1 MQFVKDYLSPLF
13 KWWWLVITAPL
24 IAAVSAYFFARQLP
38 PVYQARTTLLIGRAI
53 QDPNPSSNEFS
64 LSYQLANE
72 YANMAKREPVQNA
85 VKDTLGLAELP
96 KYEATPR
103 GIFLEIAVIHTD
115 PKFAQVVANIIA
127 ETLINL
133 SPVNTAQTSGED
145 PLFVQNQLTELQAS
159 IEKTRQEINTKQAL
173 LLSLESALEIAKT
186 EAEINALEAKLSS
199 LQEIFATLYASTRE
213 AAFNTL
219 SVFDLA
225 SEPKLP
231 IGPKQVL
238 IVLLAA
244 LSGLVFSVAAAYLI
258 EFLDDTIK
266 NTDEIS
272 RLINVPVIGMIAE
285 MPGFKP
291 TFAADQPR
299 SPIADAFRSLRTNLE
314 FSAVDRS
321 IKKLVI
327 SSAEASDGKST
338 IAMNLAIVMAQSEKK
353 VILMDADLRSPSIH
367 RYLGIP
373 ENPGLSDIFLDRVKI
388 KDALVEWN
396 GPPKFQIIPAGATPP
411 NSAELL
417 GSRKMD
423 QILDELAGMVDII
436 VMDGPPGFVVDAL
449 VLSAKADAVLLVVNI
464 GETRRG
470 PIKAV
475 TEQFQRIGAS
485 VVGVVLNRV
494 TRGSTYYGSYYY
506 SSYYSKE
513 PATRPIKS
521 TPAKNRKLKLRHLHL
536 PPVLSFLK
544 KQKFGRK
551 KQARSIGDL
560 IKSLFSQ
567 LKSVTKPM
575 RFRANKYPSND
586 QNKDKSPVITILL
599 PREPIE
605 ENQAENTVGMDP
617 QPADFGAEGSSGSDQ
632 KIPSETVYE
641 SEPVV
646 EAMTQISRKDE
657 QPDEAITTAQEEN
670 LPVSKPKRKRS
681 KAVQPAVNKDALG

>member
-1 MQFVKDYLSPLF
+1 MQFLKDYLSPLL
-13 KWWWLVITAPL
+13 KWWWLVVTAPM
-24 IAAVSAYFFARQLP
+24 IAAVSAYFFAQQLP

-64 LSYQLANE
+64 LSYQLASE
-72 YANMAKREPVQNA
+72 YANMAMREPVQNA
-85 VKDTLGLAELP
+85 VKEKLGLTKLP
-96 KYEATPR
+96 EYEATPR

-115 PKFAQVVANIIA
+115 PKFAQVVANVIA
-127 ETLINL
+127 DTLINL
-133 SPVNTAQTSGED
+133 SPVNSTPTTGED
-145 PLFVQNQLTELQAS
+145 PLFVQNQLAELQTG
-159 IEKTRQEINTKQAL
+159 IENTRDEIKTKQAL
-173 LLSLESALEIAKT
+173 LSNQESALDIAKIQ
-186 EAEINALEAKLSS
+186 AEITALETKLST
-199 LQEIFATLYASTRE
+199 LQEIFANLYSSTSD

-225 SEPKLP
+225 TEPKSP
-231 IGPKQVL
+231 IGPQKVL

-244 LSGLVFSVAAAYLI
+244 LSGLVFAVAAAYLI

-272 RLINVPVIGMIAE
+272 RLINVPVMGMIAE

-321 IKKLVI
+321 MKKLII

-388 KDALVEWN
+388 QDALVEWS
-396 GPPKFQIIPAGATPP
+396 GPPKFWIIPAGATPP

-423 QILDELAGMVDII
+423 QILEELAGMADII
-436 VMDGPPGFVVDAL
+436 VVDGPPGFVVDSM
-449 VLSAKADAVLLVVNI
+449 VLASKVDAVLLVVNI

-475 TEQFQRIGAS
+475 TDQFQRIGANL
-485 VVGVVLNRV
+485 VGVVLNRV

-506 SSYYSKE
+506 SSYYSRE

-521 TPAKNRKLKLRHLHL
+521 SPSRRWKLKLKQLR
-536 PPVLSFLK
+536 LSFVGIFQKKKLGRPPQTSPLRDTLQSLVARIKLAWDKTNVRSKVFAKDGKKKIENVVVTIPLPSDPSLK
-544 KQKFGRK
+544 KTIRVGDK
-551 KQARSIGDL
+551 KDPL
-560 IKSLFSQ
+560 
-567 LKSVTKPM
+567 SVGVTDKGM
-575 RFRANKYPSND
+575 I
-586 QNKDKSPVITILL
+586 KDKVDATKLVA
-599 PREPIE
+599 E
-605 ENQAENTVGMDP
+605 ETLNVGLEVQAPPKMEELT
-617 QPADFGAEGSSGSDQ
+617 QEGGTKAQ
-632 KIPSETVYE
+632 
-641 SEPVV
+641 V
-646 EAMTQISRKDE
+646 EAQ
-657 QPDEAITTAQEEN
+657 EA
-670 LPVSKPKRKRS
+670 PKPKRKRTKS
-681 KAVQPAVNKDALG
+681 KTIPATTKDFPG